1 MEAFADRIQG
11 FVDWGYA
18 ATGESV
24 LAVFLIFGAVLVTV
38 VTAWRALLLW
48 LLPER
53 LAGKGG
59 MLIDTENGTGILDYR
74 DHGWTGGGGG
84 SGGGCD

>member
-1 MEAFADRIQG
+1 M
-11 FVDWGYA
+11 DWAYA
-18 ATGESV
+18 ATGGSA
-24 LAVFLIFGAVLVTV
+24 LAVVLIFAAVLVAV

-59 MLIDTENGTGILDYR
+59 MLTDTENGTGILDYR

-84 SGGGCD
+84 GGDGCGD